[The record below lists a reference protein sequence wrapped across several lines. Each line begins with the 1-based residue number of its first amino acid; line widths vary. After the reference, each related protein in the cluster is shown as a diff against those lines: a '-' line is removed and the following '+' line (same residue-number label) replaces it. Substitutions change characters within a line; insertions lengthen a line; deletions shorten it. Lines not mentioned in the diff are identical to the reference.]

1 MSILIQKA
9 GIQDSF
15 QDSGRFGLQH
25 LGINVG
31 GAMDMAAMQVANALV
46 GNDITEAVLEFSFP
60 APVIQFNQTA
70 LLCLAGAD
78 FGAVLDGKSL
88 AMHQP
93 FVVVKG
99 CVLSFK
105 KWKTG
110 SYAYLAVQGGFILDK
125 WKKSY
130 STNLKVNA
138 GGWQGRRLK
147 KGDEIY
153 FKKIFTKAIQTH
165 ILPWLGNTSGLSF
178 TREKIRVI
186 TGNEWNWMLK
196 ASQKV
201 FSKQQYVVTK
211 VSDRMG
217 CRLKGEK
224 LSKQV
229 KEELV
234 SSAVSFGSIQL
245 LPDGQLIILMADHQ
259 TTGGYPRIAHVISA
273 DRSAVAQFRPGEIFS
288 FEVVSLAVA
297 EEAYLAQRL
306 WLQQLVSG
314 AMYKLKQYDLIA

>member
-25 LGINVG
+25 LGINVS
-31 GAMDMAAMQVANALV
+31 GAMDLAAMQVANALV
-46 GNDITEAVLEFSFP
+46 GNDTKEAVIEFSFP
-60 APVIQFNQTA
+60 APVIYFNQAA

-78 FGAVLDGKSL
+78 FGAMLDGKPL
-88 AMHQP
+88 AVHQP
-93 FVVVKG
+93 FVVENG

-110 SYAYLAVQGGFILDK
+110 SYAYLAVQGGYVLDK
-125 WKKSY
+125 WKGSY

-138 GGWQGRRLK
+138 GGWQGRKLK
-147 KGDEIY
+147 RGDEIC
-153 FKKIFTKAIQTH
+153 FKKVFTKAIETH
-165 ILPWLGNTSGLSF
+165 ILPWSGNTTGLSF

-186 TGNEWNWMLK
+186 TGSEWNWLSK
-196 ASQKV
+196 ASQKA
-201 FSKQQYVVTK
+201 FTKQHYVVAK
-211 VSDRMG
+211 ESDRMG
-217 CRLKGEK
+217 YRLKGEK
-224 LSKQV
+224 LSKKV

-273 DRSAVAQFRPGEIFS
+273 DRSAAAQLRPGEMFS
-288 FEVVSLAVA
+288 FEVVSLAIA